1 LIGKLLEELAVEVIA
16 LMGPMVKDWART
28 TDPVFAGLRSGFGRG
43 MRVTLSTDDL
53 RIGSDPAP
61 PYLATWATLER
72 RRVSAGSSYPYYI
85 QGHLLNQR
93 LGGTGLIWQNLTPL
107 SRKGNA
113 QHNVLVESHMRP
125 EGRRVDTRYPRVF
138 NYIVTPVYSRTLNV
152 NLINQINSPTNPD
165 SASVKAIKTSIV
177 TSEQYIPTSLR
188 CTLEQWDQS
197 GRKVIEYANTYP
209 VPNPID
215 ESGPA
220 DYQL

>member
-1 LIGKLLEELAVEVIA
+1 
-16 LMGPMVKDWART
+16 
-28 TDPVFAGLRSGFGRG
+28 
-43 MRVTLSTDDL
+43 
-53 RIGSDPAP
+53 
-61 PYLATWATLER
+61 
-72 RRVSAGSSYPYYI
+72 
-85 QGHLLNQR
+85 
-93 LGGTGLIWQNLTPL
+93 
-107 SRKGNA
+107 
-113 QHNVLVESHMRP
+113 
-125 EGRRVDTRYPRVF
+125 
-138 NYIVTPVYSRTLNV
+138 VTPVYSRTLNV